1 VLRAVAE
8 HGRAGFD
15 DGVAGRAVFA
25 ALNAGGHAVTQ
36 QDLTAYQPLWK
47 QPLCATWRGSVL
59 LSAPPPQ
66 TGAAPAAITPAD
78 AARHEGVPPAA
89 ACATYRPWPAEA
101 LAAAPQNRAIAG
113 TGVAPG
119 LPPTTTSVDIA
130 YAGET
135 THLSIVDGAGNAV
148 ALTQTNS
155 STFGSGA
162 WVSGFFLNDSGARV
176 PEERM
181 AGGSAAWRTP
191 TSTIAPTIVLEDGRV
206 RLVTGAPGAG
216 RIPTEITQTMLY
228 VLDYGMDLVDALR
241 MPRVFPAAAS
251 PVVQLKHGF
260 RPRTAG
266 AGPGPRLHAGASG
279 R

>member
-1 VLRAVAE
+1 MARKRAAVRPATAGP
-8 HGRAGFD
+8 GR
-15 DGVAGRAVFA
+15 
-25 ALNAGGHAVTQ
+25 L
-36 QDLTAYQPLWK
+36 
-47 QPLCATWRGSVL
+47 
-59 LSAPPPQ
+59 PPPSHRP
-66 TGAAPAAITPAD
+66 TPRATKAYPRPPPARRIAHGPRRPLPPPRRTAQSPARASRPACRRRPRPSTSRTPA
-78 AARHEGVPPAA
+78 RRRTSPS
-89 ACATYRPWPAEA
+89 W
-101 LAAAPQNRAIAG
+101 
-113 TGVAPG
+113 TGR
-119 LPPTTTSVDIA
+119 
-130 YAGET
+130 
-135 THLSIVDGAGNAV
+135 GNAV

-241 MPRVFPAAAS
+241 MPRVFPPPRPCGPTQAR
-251 PVVQLKHGF
+251 VQAPNCWRRSGTSATRRCL
-260 RPRTAG
+260 RPLIMRVCT
-266 AGPGPRLHAGASG
+266 
-279 R
+279 